1 MERTGGK
8 EIDPAVCMR
17 LRHMEEGHEE
27 KMTMPTIRLYIALQ
41 QSIGSC
47 EVVTKEKSTAAGVN

>member
-1 MERTGGK
+1 
-8 EIDPAVCMR
+8 
-17 LRHMEEGHEE
+17 MEEGHEE